1 MDFGIWDIFQ
11 VLGALGL
18 FIYGMKVMSEGLQ
31 KAAGKG
37 LRNIL
42 ARMTKNRLSGIITG
56 MLATIGVQSSSA
68 TTVMVVSFVNA
79 GLLTLGASLGVIMG
93 ANIGTTVT
101 AWMVAI
107 LGFKVSITPI
117 AILLIGVSFWFL
129 FSRKSKIKNIAEFI
143 VGFGILF
150 IGLDFLKG
158 SVPDIKG
165 NPEMLEFITGFTQW
179 GFGSVLLFV
188 VLGTLLTVIVQS
200 SSAATAVTLTLLAQN
215 WIPFELACAMVLGE
229 NIGTTI
235 TANIAAAIGNVH
247 AKRAARF
254 HSLFNF
260 IGVAWMLILFYPF
273 TRLVHDSIPGVYEF
287 FSNTFG
293 DGNYKKTSVLK
304 DADLM
309 GMALFHTTFNVLN
322 VLLLAWFVPLFEK
335 LVIKWVKPKDDEDED
350 YKLQHITSGLM
361 STPELSIAEAKKE
374 IENFG
379 KVIYKLSGNV
389 NNLLFEKPKKFS
401 KLISKIKRREEN
413 TDEMQEEI
421 TKFLSSV
428 SQKGLTESSS
438 NQLQSLMRIAN
449 ELESIADIFYALSI
463 MEQRYL
469 DEKFNTPEDIRKEL
483 SNYYNFMHTQVKTMI
498 ANLKL
503 PVKEVNLQLVYDNEA
518 KMNNRRDELVKG
530 MFARIERK
538 TLSAKQ
544 GIFYVDVVRHI
555 ERVGDMIVNVNQ
567 ALSGKNTDID
577 N

>member
-11 VLGALGL
+11 ILGALGL
-18 FIYGMKVMSEGLQ
+18 FIYGMKLMSEGLQ
-31 KAAGKG
+31 KAAGSG
-37 LRNIL
+37 LRTIL
-42 ARMTKNRLSGIITG
+42 GRMTKNRVSGIITG

-200 SSAATAVTLTLLAQN
+200 SSAATAVTLTLLAQG

-309 GMALFHTTFNVLN
+309 GMALFHSTFNVLN

-374 IENFG
+374 MDNFG

-401 KLISKIKRREEN
+401 KLMSKIKRREEN

-503 PVKEVNLQLVYDNEA
+503 PVKEVNLQLVYDNET

-530 MFARIERK
+530 MFTRIERK

>member
-200 SSAATAVTLTLLAQN
+200 SSAATAVTLTLLAQG

-309 GMALFHTTFNVLN
+309 GMALFHSTFNILN

-374 IENFG
+374 MDNFG

-401 KLISKIKRREEN
+401 KLMSKIKRREEN

-503 PVKEVNLQLVYDNEA
+503 PVKEVNLQLVYDNET

-530 MFARIERK
+530 MFTRIERK
-538 TLSAKQ
+538 ALSAKQ